1 MDRKF
6 TFGIL
11 GVIMLGMLIVMGTEY
26 LRPTPPPPP
35 AGAGTPQ
42 AQGKLWS
49 ARPPENAPS
58 SPPAPAFSTAA
69 PTPPAAQTPKHT
81 PLPPAGEKSSVVHEK
96 PLPPKQT
103 AQATEAVPSGSQ
115 TPPPPEPSKTPPAA
129 APDTGNAINATAES
143 SVPPIPDTSQQTTG
157 TISGII
163 VYATQEGAT
172 VRINGKDLPPCKVMH
187 LKNPERLV
195 LDMYATCNATVPG
208 IPANRIVGQIRIG
221 KQGKDTSRIVID
233 LKEANV
239 SSKLVSKNANTLD
252 VRLY

>member
-1 MDRKF
+1 MDSKF

-26 LRPTPPPPP
+26 LRPAPPPPP

-58 SPPAPAFSTAA
+58 SPPAPSFSTAVPA
-69 PTPPAAQTPKHT
+69 PPAAPAPKHT
-81 PLPPAGEKSSVVHEK
+81 PLPPAGEKSSAAHEK
-96 PLPPKQT
+96 ALPPKQT
-103 AQATEAVPSGSQ
+103 AQATEPAASEPQ
-115 TPPPPEPSKTPPAA
+115 TPPSPELPKTPPAA
-129 APDTGNAINATAES
+129 APDTGSAANATAES
-143 SVPPIPDTSQQTTG
+143 PVPPIPDTPQTTG

-172 VRINGKDLPPCKVMH
+172 VRINGTDLPPCKVMH

-221 KQGKDTSRIVID
+221 RQGKDTSRIVID